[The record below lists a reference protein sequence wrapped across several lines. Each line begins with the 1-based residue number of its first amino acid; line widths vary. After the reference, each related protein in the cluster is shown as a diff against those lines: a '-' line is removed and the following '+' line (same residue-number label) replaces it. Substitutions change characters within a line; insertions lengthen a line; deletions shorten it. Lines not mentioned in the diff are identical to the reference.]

1 MNKGSWVGRSLVYL
15 TEEKDQCGQEAASA
29 KGMQDYIGK
38 TNRDQPL
45 QCLATI
51 FMDFDLYA
59 SVPWEAIQSMQCVC
73 QGGVRDIIPVAC

>member
-1 MNKGSWVGRSLVYL
+1 MNKGFLVGRSLVYL
-15 TEEKDQCGQEAASA
+15 TEEKTSVARRQRVQ

-59 SVPWEAIQSMQCVC
+59 MCPGKLFRVCSV
-73 QGGVRDIIPVAC
+73 